1 MTQLLSAGFARLF
14 KNKLFWF
21 GNILFTGFFIFVSL
35 MNYRNMSRYPD
46 LYHYTGS
53 TFMFAPFQIIGIFA
67 SCFTGMFLGTE
78 YRDGTLRNKLV
89 IGRSRTQ
96 VYLSNLVV
104 SFSASLFTSIVSILI
119 TFLSGIALFG
129 EPELTSAKMLMT
141 FGLGILMLVSFSG
154 IFTLISMLV
163 PSKSAGSV
171 INIIFFLA
179 LVIAGLNVTNML
191 QQPEFITPGYT
202 LTLDGV
208 LQPLEAVPNPHYLQ
222 GMKRS
227 VFEFFRDLFPTSQ
240 GSLLMAQMTSRPL
253 VMALCSLGI
262 TVCTTISGVFH
273 FCRKDL
279 K

>member
-1 MTQLLSAGFARLF
+1 MTQLLSAGFARLI

-21 GNILFTGFFIFVSL
+21 GNILFSGFFIFVSL

-46 LYHYTGS
+46 LYHYTSS

-119 TFLSGIALFG
+119 TFLTGIALFG
-129 EPELTSAKMLMT
+129 EPELTSAQMLMT

-179 LVIAGLNVTNML
+179 LVIAGVNVSNML

-202 LTLDGV
+202 ITLDGV

-240 GSLLMAQMTSRPL
+240 GSLLMAQMVERPL

-273 FCRKDL
+273 FRRKDL